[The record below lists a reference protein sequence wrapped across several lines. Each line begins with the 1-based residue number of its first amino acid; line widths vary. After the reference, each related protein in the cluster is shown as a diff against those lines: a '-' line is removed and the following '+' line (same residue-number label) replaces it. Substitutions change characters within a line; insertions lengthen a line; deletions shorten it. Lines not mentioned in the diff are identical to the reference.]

1 MSRIHQG
8 SRRRILS
15 LAAVLPF
22 AAGAALALFAGIGSA
37 VAAGSPTQLVYRVTH
52 SVFGNIGTYINTIE
66 PVGTGTMVMTSAHF
80 EVKMLGVTMHR
91 EDARR
96 TERWAGN
103 RLVSF
108 DGVTDKGSGPKEVK
122 GVARGNSFVITSPL
136 GTFSAPATVHP
147 ANPWSANFVGSSAM
161 MRPDNGK
168 VEPVR
173 VTGGKPAA
181 VTIDG
186 AAVSTRKY
194 EIDGH
199 DRYTVWIDSRGIPVK
214 FEAPDDTG
222 TVTFTLAKCI
232 RCGLDGVQ
240 LGEK

>member
-1 MSRIHQG
+1 MSKNYLG
-8 SRRRILS
+8 SRRRIPC
-15 LAAVLPF
+15 LAALLPIV
-22 AAGAALALFAGIGSA
+22 AIAGLALLAGMGPA
-37 VAAGSPTQLVYRVTH
+37 VAAGAPTQLIYRVTH

-66 PVGTGTMVMTSAHF
+66 PIGTGTMVMTSAHF

-96 TERWAGN
+96 TERWEGN

-173 VTGGKPAA
+173 VSGGKPTA

-186 AAVSTRKY
+186 SSVSTRKY

-199 DRYTVWIDSRGIPVK
+199 DRYTVWIDSHGVPVK
-214 FEAPDDTG
+214 FEAPDDSG
-222 TVTFTLAKCI
+222 TVTFTLAKCV

>member
-1 MSRIHQG
+1 MSKIHLG
-8 SRRRILS
+8 SRRRIPC
-15 LAAVLPF
+15 LAAILPIV
-22 AAGAALALFAGIGSA
+22 ASAGLAFLAVAGPA
-37 VAAGSPTQLVYRVTH
+37 FAAGSPTQLIYRVTH

-66 PVGTGTMVMTSAHF
+66 PVGAGTMVMTSAHF

-96 TERWAGN
+96 TERWEGN

-122 GVARGNSFVITSPL
+122 GVARGNSFVITSPQ
-136 GTFSAPATVHP
+136 GTFSAPGTVHP
-147 ANPWSANFVGSSAM
+147 ANPWSANFLSSSAM
-161 MRPDNGK
+161 MRPDDGK
-168 VEPVR
+168 VEPVH

-186 AAVSTRKY
+186 SPVPTRKY
-194 EIDGH
+194 EVDGQ

-214 FEAPDDTG
+214 FEAPDNSG
-222 TVTFTLAKCI
+222 TVTFTLARCV
-232 RCGLDGVQ
+232 RCGLDGAQ